1 VKELIMKKRT
11 VRIHPFLLIVI
22 IFGMAA
28 IPACRKGRSLA
39 EASAGEVEK
48 ASADEPH
55 EALVVSAVKTE
66 KVGRRSF
73 SKVVKATGILGFNQK
88 KYVCISA
95 RVPGRLEEVL
105 AFEGDRVEGGQR
117 LASLYSPDFLSAQQE
132 FLHLLQQQERSLKSG
147 DEESAKLAAGLIHS
161 SVHRM
166 KLMGVGEEDIRKFK
180 ESGAVSETLAVK
192 APFSGTLVSAKAVS
206 GEFVEM
212 GTELFELADLDVL
225 WATANIFEKDLASV
239 RAGSRAEVRT
249 QAYPA
254 EIFPGRLVLVGDVQD
269 EATRTTKGRLELPNP
284 SRKLKPGMFID
295 VSLIPATSRESLA
308 VPEKAVRQVEG
319 KTVVFVQVSGGA
331 FESREVTLG
340 SLAGG
345 WTEILEG
352 LQEGEVVA
360 TEGSFSLK
368 AEMLKK
374 TLEGEHE

>member
-1 VKELIMKKRT
+1 MIMKKRT
-11 VRIHPFLLIVI
+11 ARIHHPVHIALIVGI
-22 IFGMAA
+22 GLL
-28 IPACRKGRSLA
+28 PACRKGPSPA
-39 EASAGEVEK
+39 EAPAGEVEK

-73 SKVVKATGILGFNQK
+73 SVAVKATGIIGFNQK

-95 RVPGRLEEVL
+95 RTPGRIEEVL
-105 AFEGDRVEGGQR
+105 AFEGDRVNPDQT
-117 LASLYSPDFLSAQQE
+117 LVTLYSPDFLSVQQE
-132 FLHLLQQQERSLKSG
+132 LVHLSQQQERSRKSG
-147 DEESAKLAAGLIHS
+147 DEESVKLAAGLIRS

-166 KLMGVGEEDIRKFK
+166 KLMGVGEEDIRKIQ
-180 ESGAVSETLAVK
+180 ESGTVSETLAVK
-192 APFSGTLVSAKAVS
+192 APFSGTLVSAKAIS

-212 GTELFELADLDVL
+212 GTELFDLADLDIL
-225 WATANIFEKDLASV
+225 WATANIFEKDLALV
-239 RAGSRAEVRT
+239 RPGSRAEVRT

-254 EIFPGRLVLVGDVQD
+254 EVFQGRLVLIGDVQD
-269 EATRTTKGRLELPNP
+269 EVTRTTRGRLELPNP

-295 VSLIPATSRESLA
+295 VTLIPETTGESLA
-308 VPEKAVRQVEG
+308 VPEQAVRQVEG
-319 KTVVFVQVSGGA
+319 KTVVFVQGPGGA
-331 FESREVTLG
+331 FEPREIKLG
-340 SLAGG
+340 LLTGG
-345 WTEILEG
+345 WAEILEG

>member
-1 VKELIMKKRT
+1 VKERIMKKRT
-11 VRIHPFLLIVI
+11 VRIYRLVLIALMVGIALL
-22 IFGMAA
+22 
-28 IPACRKGRSLA
+28 PACREGRSSA
-39 EASAGEVEK
+39 EAPAGGSEK

-73 SKVVKATGILGFNQK
+73 SMAVRATGIIGFNQK

-95 RVPGRLEEVL
+95 RVPGRIEEVL
-105 AFEGDRVEGGQR
+105 AFEGDRVKSGQT
-117 LASLYSPDFLSAQQE
+117 LVTLYSPDFLSVQQE
-132 FLHLLQQQERSLKSG
+132 LIHLFKQQERSRKSG
-147 DEESAKLAAGLIHS
+147 DEESAKLAAGLIRS
-161 SVHRM
+161 SAHRI
-166 KLMGVGEEDIRKFK
+166 KLMGVGEEDIRKIQ
-180 ESGAVSETLAVK
+180 ESGMVSETLAVK

-212 GTELFELADLDVL
+212 GSELFEVADLDVL
-225 WATANIFEKDLASV
+225 WATANIFEKDLALV
-239 RAGSRAEVRT
+239 RPGSRAEVRT

-254 EIFPGRLVLVGDVQD
+254 EVFPARLVLVGDVQD
-269 EATRTTKGRLELPNP
+269 EATRTTRGKLELPNL

-295 VSLIPATSRESLA
+295 VTLIPATTGESLA
-308 VPEKAVRQVEG
+308 VPEQAVRQVEG
-319 KTVVFVQVSGGA
+319 KTVAFVQVPGGT
-331 FESREVTLG
+331 FEPREVKLG
-340 SLAGG
+340 LLIGG
-345 WTEILEG
+345 WAEILEG

>member
-1 VKELIMKKRT
+1 MIMNIPT
-11 VRIHPFLLIVI
+11 ARIHRLVLIALV
-22 IFGMAA
+22 FGMAA
-28 IPACRKGRSLA
+28 IPACRKGRPSG
-39 EASAGEVEK
+39 EAPAGEVEK
-48 ASADEPH
+48 ISADEPQ
-55 EALVVSAVKTE
+55 EGLFVSAVKTE

-73 SKVVKATGILGFNQK
+73 SMAVKATGILGFNQK

-95 RVPGRLEEVL
+95 RVPGRIEEVL
-105 AFEGDRVEGGQR
+105 AFEGDRVEGGQI

-132 FLHLLQQQERSLKSG
+132 LLHLFQQQERSRKSG

-161 SVHRM
+161 SLHRI
-166 KLMGVGEEDIRKFK
+166 KLMGVGEEDARKIQ

-239 RAGSRAEVRT
+239 RPGSRAEVRT
-249 QAYPA
+249 QAYP
-254 EIFPGRLVLVGDVQD
+254 EEVFPARLVLIGDVQD
-269 EATRTTKGRLELPNP
+269 EVTRTTRGRLELPNP

-295 VSLIPATSRESLA
+295 VTLIPAATGESLA
-308 VPEKAVRQVEG
+308 VPEQAVRQVEG
-319 KTVVFVQVSGGA
+319 KNVVFVQAPGGV
-331 FESREVTLG
+331 FEPRTVKVG
-340 SLAGG
+340 SVIGG
-345 WTEILEG
+345 WAEILEG
-352 LQEGEVVA
+352 LQEGEEVA
-360 TEGSFSLK
+360 VEGSFSLK

>member
-1 VKELIMKKRT
+1 MIMKKRT
-11 VRIHPFLLIVI
+11 ARIQHPVHIALIVGI
-22 IFGMAA
+22 GLL
-28 IPACRKGRSLA
+28 PACRKGPSPA
-39 EASAGEVEK
+39 EAPAGEVEK

-73 SKVVKATGILGFNQK
+73 SVAVKATGIIGFNQK

-95 RVPGRLEEVL
+95 RTPGRIEEVL
-105 AFEGDRVEGGQR
+105 AFEGDRVNPDQT
-117 LASLYSPDFLSAQQE
+117 LVTLYSPDFLSVQQE
-132 FLHLLQQQERSLKSG
+132 
-147 DEESAKLAAGLIHS
+147 ESVKLAAGLIRS

-166 KLMGVGEEDIRKFK
+166 KLMGVGEEDIRKIQ
-180 ESGAVSETLAVK
+180 ESGTVSETLAVK
-192 APFSGTLVSAKAVS
+192 APFSGTLVSAKAIS

-212 GTELFELADLDVL
+212 GTELFDLADLDIL
-225 WATANIFEKDLASV
+225 WATANIFEKDLALV
-239 RAGSRAEVRT
+239 RPGSRAEVRT

-254 EIFPGRLVLVGDVQD
+254 EVFQGRLVLIGDVQD
-269 EATRTTKGRLELPNP
+269 EVTRTTRGRLELPNP

-295 VSLIPATSRESLA
+295 VTLIPETTGESLA
-308 VPEKAVRQVEG
+308 VPEQAVRQVEG
-319 KTVVFVQVSGGA
+319 KTVVFVQGPGGA
-331 FESREVTLG
+331 FEPREIKLG
-340 SLAGG
+340 LLTGG
-345 WTEILEG
+345 WAEILEG